1 MSEKIAT
8 RQAYGKALAELG
20 ADPRIVVMDADLSK
34 STNTATFQ
42 KAYPERFIN
51 TGIAE
56 ANMMSTAAGLASCG
70 KIVFAS
76 SFAMF
81 AAERAFEQV
90 RNSIAY
96 PHLNVKIAASH
107 AGVTVGEDGA
117 THQCLEDLALMR
129 TLPGMV
135 VLNPAD
141 ATETRAAIRAAAAHD
156 GPVYIRLGRLA
167 VPQIYDQK
175 PDYTFTLG
183 KGICL
188 TDGQDVTILATGLMV
203 FEALQAAELLRA
215 DSISARV
222 VDIHTIKPLD
232 RDLVVECARQTGAI
246 VTAEEHTVNGGLGS
260 AVAEVL
266 AEECPTPMQRVGVQD
281 QFGRSG
287 KPAELMAY
295 YHLTAQDI
303 ADAARKAIAAK
314 RS

>member
-8 RQAYGKALAELG
+8 RQAYGKALTELG

-81 AAERAFEQV
+81 AAGRAFEQV

-215 DSISARV
+215 DSVSARV

>member
-129 TLPGMV
+129 TLPGLV

>member
-215 DSISARV
+215 DSISAQV

>member
-1 MSEKIAT
+1 MSEKVAT

-81 AAERAFEQV
+81 AAGRAFEQV

-215 DSISARV
+215 DSVSARV

>member
-34 STNTATFQ
+34 STNTVTFQ

-81 AAERAFEQV
+81 AAGRAFEQV

-167 VPQIYDQK
+167 IPQIYDQK

-215 DSISARV
+215 DSVSARV